1 MVSASVIL
9 STSNYDIFNPNLN
22 GKVAWLKVSIY
33 DEKVQEFTKTVD
45 VDFMMIT
52 EPMNV
57 YYFTGVLI
65 RPHERMLA
73 LLINSKTNETALVY
87 PALDEGM
94 VTSATQLTH
103 KFPFND
109 GDDAFQPIFE
119 FSKGTTIGV
128 EGDVLSF
135 NRYKRLR
142 EQFED
147 ENIKAIDTEISNAR
161 GIKTKEEKQLLL
173 DAVEITEKALT
184 DLVEREVIGMTEAEV
199 ASYLV
204 ERMKAYGGVGPSFGP
219 IVLTGA
225 NSALPHGVPGNTKVQ
240 SGDFLL
246 IDFGVVT
253 KDNYVSDI
261 TRTFIVGE
269 PTEKQRE
276 IYEAVLAANI
286 AGVDATAKDA
296 VISTIDTA
304 GREEIDTRGYGEYFT
319 HRIGHGLGLDIHEAP
334 SMDKNNHDKLV
345 SGNVVTIEP
354 GIYIEGYGGVR
365 IEDMLFVDDE
375 TVSLTSYPKTI
386 EDAILRKG

>member
-1 MVSASVIL
+1 M
-9 STSNYDIFNPNLN
+9 
-22 GKVAWLKVSIY
+22 SIY
-33 DEKVQEFTKTVD
+33 KEKVEQFTQTVD
-45 VDFMMIT
+45 VDFIMIT

-73 LLINSKTNETALVY
+73 LLINVKTNETALVY

-94 VTSATQLTH
+94 VGGATNLTK
-103 KFPFND
+103 KFPISD
-109 GDDAFQPIFE
+109 GEDAFQPIFE
-119 FSKGTTIGV
+119 FSNGETIGV

-142 EQFED
+142 EKFED
-147 ENIKAIDTEISNAR
+147 KNIVAIDGKISNAR
-161 GIKTKEEKQLLL
+161 GIKTTDEKQLLL
-173 DAVEITEKALT
+173 DAVDITEKALA
-184 DLVEREVIGMTEAEV
+184 DLTSRDVVGMTEAEI

-225 NSALPHGVPGNTKVQ
+225 NSALPHGVPGDTKVEV
-240 SGDFLL
+240 GDFLL

-269 PTEKQRE
+269 PTDKQRE
-276 IYEAVLAANI
+276 IYEAVLAANV
-286 AGVDATAKDA
+286 AGVEATGKDV
-296 VISTIDTA
+296 VISSIDA
-304 GREEIDTRGYGEYFT
+304 EGRKEIDTRGYGEYFT

-334 SMDKNNHDKLV
+334 SMDQNNQGKLV

-375 TVSLTSYPKTI
+375 TVSLTQYPKTI
-386 EDAILRKG
+386 EDAILR

>member
-1 MVSASVIL
+1 M
-9 STSNYDIFNPNLN
+9 TE
-22 GKVAWLKVSIY
+22 VSIY
-33 DEKVQEFTKTVD
+33 KDKVQQFTQTVD
-45 VDFMMIT
+45 VDFIMIT
-52 EPMNV
+52 EPLNV

-73 LLINSKTNETALVY
+73 LLINTNTNETALVY

-94 VTSATQLTH
+94 VTGATNLT
-103 KFPFND
+103 KKLPFSD
-109 GDDAFQPIFE
+109 GEDAFQSIYDFTDGQ
-119 FSKGTTIGV
+119 SIGV

-142 EQFED
+142 EKFED
-147 ENIKAIDTEISNAR
+147 ENIVAIDTEISNAR

-173 DAVEITEKALT
+173 DAVEITEKALA
-184 DLVEREVIGMTEAEV
+184 DLTSREVIGMTEAEV

-204 ERMKAYGGVGPSFGP
+204 DRMKAYGGVGPSFGP

-225 NSALPHGVPGNTKVQ
+225 NSALPHGVPGDTRIQ

-269 PTEKQRE
+269 PTDKQRE

-286 AGVDATAKDA
+286 AGVKATKKDA
-296 VISTIDTA
+296 VISSIDNS
-304 GREEIDTRGYGEYFT
+304 GRHEIESKGYGEYFT

-334 SMDKNNHDKLV
+334 SMDKNNHDTLI

-375 TVSLTSYPKTI
+375 TVSLTSYPKSI
-386 EDAILRKG
+386 EDAVLRKG